1 MSATPADATA
11 IARAAA
17 VRVALRHRYP
27 QATQRRHPF
36 ERDWR
41 EWMRAIFPDLD
52 SFAPHHAW
60 FWERVW
66 DITPGVRP
74 SPTVSIWGRGG
85 GKSTTAEMA
94 AVALGA
100 MGRRRYALYVSGN
113 QEMADKHLDAIAA
126 MLESATVERAYP
138 GLSNRAVNKYGSSR
152 GWRRNRLTT
161 ASGFV
166 TDAVGLQTGTR
177 GVKFEDQR
185 PDLIIIDD
193 VDELHDSTD
202 ATEKKIHTLTHT
214 LLPAGSTDL
223 AVIAIQNLIIPDGI
237 FARLSPDAEEPA
249 TFLADREVSGP
260 IPAVWNLQYEQDAA
274 GRVTITGGEASWAG
288 QPLAVCQQQIN
299 DWGID
304 AFLGEAQHQPR
315 LRGAKVFD
323 RAWWTG
329 RARYDAND
337 EMGLRRTFA
346 TGMRFIDWDTAE
358 TLGDGSAYSA
368 CTVGELHQTASG
380 YVLRIREVHRARYT
394 FPDLMQAIYAKA
406 EEWNRDGQLRE
417 VAIENASSGRQ
428 AYQQLQAEGRLYGQG
443 IHIQPVPVTQSK
455 ELRAQGAAH
464 WCRLGRVELPEDAP
478 WLGSLESELYT
489 FPQSP
494 FADQVDS
501 LSQQVNRWA
510 SWLAPRDVSDAAN

>member
-1 MSATPADATA
+1 MPAPTLFETMCVSFGDGLAGES
-11 IARAAA
+11 
-17 VRVALRHRYP
+17 LRP
-27 QATQRRHPF
+27 SLRRDF
-36 ERDWR
+36 ERDWSA
-41 EWMRAIFPDLD
+41 WMKRIFPDLKH
-52 SFAPHHAW
+52 FAPHHAW

-66 DITPGVRP
+66 QIEPGIRP
-74 SPTVSIWGRGG
+74 VPTVSIWGRGG
-85 GKSTTAEMA
+85 AKSSSAEMA

-100 MGRRRYALYVSGN
+100 MGRRKYALYVSGT
-113 QEMADKHLDAIAA
+113 QPQADKHLDAIAA
-126 MLESATVERAYP
+126 LLESSTIERDYP
-138 GLSNRAVNKYGSSR
+138 ALANRAVNKYGSSR
-152 GWRRNRLTT
+152 GWRRNRMTT

-166 TDAVGLQTGTR
+166 VDAVGLATGTR

-193 VDELHDSTD
+193 VDELHDTAE

-223 AVIAIQNLIIPDGI
+223 AVIAIQNVIIPDGI

-249 TFLADREVSGP
+249 TFLADRDVSGP
-260 IPAVWNLQYEQDAA
+260 IPAVYDLEYEQDER
-274 GRVTITGGEASWAG
+274 GRVTITGGTASWDG
-288 QPLAVCQQQIN
+288 QPLEVCQQQIN

-315 LRGAKVFD
+315 LRGAKVFL
-323 RAWWTG
+323 REWWQG
-329 RARYDAND
+329 KARYDATD

-368 CTVGELHQTASG
+368 CTVGELHQRGDG
-380 YVLRIREVHRARYT
+380 YVLRIREVTRMKVT

-428 AYQQLQAEGRLYGQG
+428 AYQQLQAESKLYGQG
-443 IHIQPVPVTQSK
+443 IHVQPVPVTQSK

-464 WCRLGRVELPEDAP
+464 WCRMGRVELPEDAP
-478 WLGSLESELYT
+478 WLPLFLSELLT

-494 FADQVDS
+494 QMDMTDS
-501 LSQQVNRWA
+501 FTQMVNRWA
-510 SWLAPRDVSDAAN
+510 SWLAPQQTGNEHVAD